1 MAIAIK
7 NMILLILGG
16 TSSATG
22 SISNITFSGLFL
34 LEDNSSHILLENGTD
49 RLKGEG

>member
-16 TSSATG
+16 TSAATTTV
-22 SISNITFSGLFL
+22 TFTGLFL

>member
-1 MAIAIK
+1 
-7 NMILLILGG
+7 MILDNKRKIILMMGAA
-16 TSSATG
+16 SSATTTV
-22 SISNITFSGLFL
+22 TFTGLFL